1 MGMVPFGA
9 PAGGAAPPGYPP
21 SAAPPAFGHH
31 AGLGPALRPDQV
43 KLPLMPSAQRDAR
56 THCSSAVLCCCSSLS
71 FFNSSGPTAAATAAA
86 MC

>member
-31 AGLGPALRPDQV
+31 AGLGPAQRPGQV
-43 KLPLMPSAQRDAR
+43 KLPHMYMLHRLAFLPFYVKRAELLLM
-56 THCSSAVLCCCSSLS
+56 CCTPIRRQPPPPL
-71 FFNSSGPTAAATAAA
+71 
-86 MC
+86 